1 MVSAKHEG
9 AVKRLAEP
17 LRPDHQRPV
26 KPRNELGIIG
36 TGDSCRDGLSQKSEC
51 TCPAPLQ
58 DHRGNVNESMI
69 FRNREGHGVRD
80 CSLGSSWFPLQHTGS

>member
-26 KPRNELGIIG
+26 KPRNELGTIG
-36 TGDSCRDGLSQKSEC
+36 TRDSCRDGLSLAVRRCQSQVLAARPEHVR
-51 TCPAPLQ
+51 TQNQSVRAPRALP
-58 DHRGNVNESMI
+58 RSAPG
-69 FRNREGHGVRD
+69 
-80 CSLGSSWFPLQHTGS
+80 P